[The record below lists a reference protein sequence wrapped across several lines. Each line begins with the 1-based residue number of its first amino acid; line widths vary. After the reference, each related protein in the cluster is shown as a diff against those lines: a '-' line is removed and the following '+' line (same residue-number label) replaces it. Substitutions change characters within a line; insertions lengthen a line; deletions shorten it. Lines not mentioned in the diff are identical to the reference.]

1 MLPLIRR
8 RWELRQAGFGR
19 SCAQII
25 RNAGLLARAL
35 GHSYVGS
42 EHLLLA
48 LCADENAGPTLEKCG
63 VSFPQA
69 AEWLERQRGRGDA
82 LPLPQ
87 GLTEEAREALSAGA
101 LEPEQLLLAL
111 AEKEHTTAALILR
124 TCGVCPQQLRAETAE
139 RMRGKPKQ
147 GGSMRLLEQFGI
159 NMAEKAG
166 ANGPVI
172 GRSREID
179 TVIEVLCRKHKNHP
193 ALVGDPGVGKTAIVE
208 GLAQRMA
215 SRQVPPPLLGKQLFA
230 LDTAAVVAGTKYR
243 GEFEER
249 MRELISEI
257 QRAGNVIVFIDE
269 MHMLV
274 GAGAAEGA
282 IDAANILKPALSRG
296 EIQIIGA
303 TTLEE
308 YRKFIEK
315 DAALERR
322 FRKINVNEPSENE
335 TREILQGLKPG
346 LERHHGLTIGEDAID
361 AAISMSRRYLCEHRL
376 PDKALDLLD
385 EAASHA
391 CLSGSRSAQLLEQRE
406 LDRELKEAIRQ
417 EDFSRALELQGQLR
431 ELYHTQDDQNGRT
444 VSAQD
449 VAHALSSRTGIPL
462 EELNGAEREKLRTLE
477 QVLKAQ
483 VIGQDGAIAAVADAV
498 RRGRTGLAG
507 QNCPTAV
514 ILLTGPTGVGKTL
527 LCRTLARA
535 VYGSETAMIRLDMT
549 EYGEKLNASR
559 LVGAPPG
566 YVGYEQGGTLTEK
579 VRTQPHSLVLFDEID
594 KAHPD
599 VTSLLLQ
606 LMDEGRL
613 TDSQGRTVDFKNTLI
628 LLTANVGA
636 GEHGK
641 QGLGF
646 APDSEEDRI
655 RSKLS
660 QHFSPEFLGRL
671 DAIAVFSPLDERALS
686 SIAKLQLAYL
696 KERCAKSGVSFSWS
710 PEAAEFI
717 VRQAGREA
725 GARGI
730 RSVITREVVSRL
742 AKRMLE
748 EDRPSDL
755 CLCIQNERLILKQKA
770 EIKQ

>member
-1 MLPLIRR
+1 MRR
-8 RWELRQAGFGR
+8 TDFDKDCGKL
-19 SCAQII
+19 I
-25 RNAGLLARAL
+25 RNAGLFARAL

-48 LCADENAGPTLEKCG
+48 LCSEDRTGSILENCG
-63 VSFPQA
+63 LSFSWAVEQI
-69 AEWLERQRGRGDA
+69 ERLRGRGAA

-87 GLTEEAREALSAGA
+87 GLTAEAKEVLSFGA
-101 LEPEQLLLAL
+101 MGPERMILAL
-111 AEKEHTTAALILR
+111 IEKEHTTAALILR
-124 TCGVCPQQLRAETAE
+124 TCGVSPQHLRTETAE
-139 RMRGKPKQ
+139 LMREEKEQ

-159 NMAEKAG
+159 NMVEKAG
-166 ANGPVI
+166 NNGPVI
-172 GRSREID
+172 GRNREID

-215 SRQVPPPLLGKQLFA
+215 ARQVPPPLLGKQLFL

-257 QRAGNVIVFIDE
+257 QRAGNIIVFIDE

-303 TTLEE
+303 TTQEE

-322 FRKINVNEPSENE
+322 FRKICVNEPSEEE
-335 TREILQGLKPG
+335 TRMILWGLKPG
-346 LERHHGLTIGEDAID
+346 LERHHGLTIGEDTID
-361 AAISMSRRYLCEHRL
+361 AAISMSQRYLCEHRL

-391 CLSGSRSAQLLEQRE
+391 FLSGSGTEQLTEQRE
-406 LDRELKEAIRQ
+406 LDRELKAAIRR
-417 EDFSRALELQGQLR
+417 EDFGRALELQGQLR
-431 ELYHTQDDQNGRT
+431 ELYHGQDDENGRT

-449 VAHALSSRTGIPL
+449 VAHALSSRTGIPV

-477 QVLKAQ
+477 QVLKEQ
-483 VIGQDGAIAAVADAV
+483 VIGQDGAVAAVADAV

-507 QNCPTAV
+507 QQSPAAV

-535 VYGSETAMIRLDMT
+535 VYGSESAMIRLDMT

-559 LVGAPPG
+559 LVGASPG

-579 VRTQPHSLVLFDEID
+579 VRNHPHSLVLFDEIV

-599 VTSLLLQ
+599 VTALLLQ

-613 TDSQGRTVDFKNTLI
+613 TDSQGRTVDFRNTLI

-636 GEHGK
+636 AEQGK

-655 RSKLS
+655 KCRLR
-660 QHFSPEFLGRL
+660 QHFSSEFLGRL
-671 DAIAVFSPLDERALS
+671 DAIAVFPPLDERALS
-686 SIAKLQLAYL
+686 DIAALQLEDL
-696 KERCAKSGVSFSWS
+696 KKRSAQSGVAFSWS
-710 PEAAEFI
+710 PDAVNFI
-717 VRQAGREA
+717 VRHAGREA

-730 RSVITREVVSRL
+730 RSVVTREIVSPL
-742 AKRMLE
+742 AKLLL
-748 EDRPSDL
+748 DAQSPSGFHLSVQHDTL
-755 CLCIQNERLILKQKA
+755 VFSES
-770 EIKQ
+770 

>member
-1 MLPLIRR
+1 M
-8 RWELRQAGFGR
+8 RQAGFDKG
-19 SCAQII
+19 CGQLI
-25 RNAGLLARAL
+25 RNAGMFARTL

-42 EHLLLA
+42 EHILLA
-48 LCADENAGPTLEKCG
+48 LCAEERTGPILVNCG
-63 VSFPQA
+63 LSFPQA
-69 AEWLERQRGRGDA
+69 VDRIERLRGRGA
-82 LPLPQ
+82 PLPLPQ
-87 GLTEEAREALSAGA
+87 GLTAEAREALSTGA
-101 LEPEQLLLAL
+101 MEPERVLLAL
-111 AEKEHTTAALILR
+111 AVKEHTAAALILR
-124 TCGVCPQQLRAETAE
+124 ASGVRLQRLQAETAE
-139 RMRGKPKQ
+139 RMREKPEQ
-147 GGSMRLLEQFGI
+147 GGSMRLLEQLGI
-159 NMAEKAG
+159 NMVEKAG
-166 ANGPVI
+166 AYGPVV

-208 GLAQRMA
+208 GLAQRMSA
-215 SRQVPPPLLGKQLFA
+215 RQVPPPLLGKQLYS

-249 MRELISEI
+249 MRELLSEI
-257 QRAGNVIVFIDE
+257 QNAGNIIVFIDE

-303 TTLEE
+303 TTREG

-322 FRKINVNEPSENE
+322 FRKITVNEPSEDE
-335 TREILQGLKPG
+335 TREILQGMKPG
-346 LERHHGLTIGEDAID
+346 LERHHGLTIGKDAVE
-361 AAISMSRRYLCEHRL
+361 AAITLSQRYLCEHRL

-385 EAASHA
+385 EAASHS
-391 CLSGSRSAQLLEQRE
+391 CLSGSGSDHLIVQRE
-406 LDRELKEAIRQ
+406 LDRELKIAIRR
-417 EDFSRALELQGQLR
+417 EDFNRALKLQGKLR
-431 ELYHTQDDQNGRT
+431 ELYHGQGEQSLRT

-462 EELNGAEREKLRTLE
+462 EELSGTEREKLRTLE

-483 VIGQDGAIAAVADAV
+483 VTGQDRAVAAVADAV

-507 QNCPTAV
+507 QHRPAAV

-527 LCRTLARA
+527 LCKTLAQA
-535 VYGSETAMIRLDMT
+535 VYGSEKAMIRLDMT

-559 LVGAPPG
+559 LIGAPPG

-579 VRTQPHSLVLFDEID
+579 VRTNPHSLVLFDEID

-599 VTSLLLQ
+599 VTALLLQ
-606 LMDEGRL
+606 LMDDGRL
-613 TDSQGRTVDFKNTLI
+613 TDSQGRTVDFRNTLI

-636 GEHGK
+636 GEQEKH
-641 QGLGF
+641 GLGF
-646 APDSEEDRI
+646 APDGEEDRI
-655 RSKLS
+655 KTRLR

-671 DAIAVFSPLDERALS
+671 DAIAIFSPLDENALTG
-686 SIAKLQLAYL
+686 IAELQLEDL
-696 KERCAKSGVSFSWS
+696 KQRCEQSGVAFSWS
-710 PEAAEFI
+710 PEAAKRI
-717 VRQAGREA
+717 VRHAGRKG
-725 GARGI
+725 GARSV
-730 RSVITREVVSRL
+730 RSVITREVVSPL
-742 AKRMLE
+742 AKLLLE
-748 EDRPSDL
+748 EDRTPDL
-755 CLCIQNERLILKQKA
+755 FLCIQNERLILKRTT

>member
-1 MLPLIRR
+1 MRHTDFDKDCG
-8 RWELRQAGFGR
+8 QF
-19 SCAQII
+19 I
-25 RNAGLLARAL
+25 RNAGLFAKAL

-48 LCADENAGPTLEKCG
+48 LCADDRTGTILENCG
-63 VSFPQA
+63 LSFSRAVEQI
-69 AEWLERQRGRGDA
+69 ERLQGRGAA

-87 GLTEEAREALSAGA
+87 GLTPEAKEALSSGA
-101 LEPEQLLLAL
+101 IGPVQVLLAL
-111 AEKEHTTAALILR
+111 IEKEHTTASLILR
-124 TCGVCPQQLRAETAE
+124 TCGVSPQRLQIGAAKQLREQKE
-139 RMRGKPKQ
+139 Q

-159 NMAEKAG
+159 NMVEKAG
-166 ANGPVI
+166 TSGPVI
-172 GRSREID
+172 GRNREID
-179 TVIEVLCRKHKNHP
+179 MVIEVLCRKHKNHP

-215 SRQVPPPLLGKQLFA
+215 ARQVPPPILGKQLFL

-249 MRELISEI
+249 MRELLSEI
-257 QRAGNVIVFIDE
+257 QRAGNIIVFIDE
-269 MHMLV
+269 MHMPV

-303 TTLEE
+303 TTQVE

-322 FRKINVNEPSENE
+322 FRKINVVEPSEDE
-335 TREILQGLKPG
+335 TREILHGLKPG

-361 AAISMSRRYLCEHRL
+361 AAISMSQRFLCDHRL

-391 CLSGSRSAQLLEQRE
+391 CLTGSRTEQLVEQQE
-406 LDRELKEAIRQ
+406 LDRELKAAIRQ
-417 EDFSRALELQGQLR
+417 EDFSRALELQGRLR
-431 ELYHTQDDQNGRT
+431 ELYLGQDDHNGHI

-449 VAHALSSRTGIPL
+449 VAQALASRTGIPV

-483 VIGQDGAIAAVADAV
+483 VIGQDMAVAAVADAV

-507 QNCPTAV
+507 QHRPAAV

-535 VYGSETAMIRLDMT
+535 VYGSENAMIRLDMT

-579 VRTQPHSLVLFDEID
+579 VRNHPHSLVLFDEID

-599 VTSLLLQ
+599 VTALLLQ

-613 TDSQGRTVDFKNTLI
+613 TDSQGRTVDFRNTLI

-636 GEHGK
+636 GEQGK
-641 QGLGF
+641 QGMGF
-646 APDSEEDRI
+646 TPDSEQDRI
-655 RSKLS
+655 KCRLR
-660 QHFSPEFLGRL
+660 QQFSPEFLGRL
-671 DAIAVFSPLDERALS
+671 DAIAVFSQLDEKALS
-686 SIAKLQLAYL
+686 GIAEMQLEDL
-696 KERCAKSGVSFSWS
+696 KKRSAESGVAFSWS
-710 PEAAEFI
+710 TDAVNFI
-717 VRQAGREA
+717 VCQASRKG
-725 GARGI
+725 GARSV
-730 RSVITREVVSRL
+730 RSFITKDVVSPL
-742 AKRMLE
+742 AKLLL
-748 EDRPSDL
+748 DTQSPSGFHLSVQHDTL
-755 CLCIQNERLILKQKA
+755 VFSES
-770 EIKQ
+770 

>member
-1 MLPLIRR
+1 M
-8 RWELRQAGFGR
+8 RQAGFDKNFG
-19 SCAQII
+19 QLI
-25 RNAGLLARAL
+25 RNAGLFARVL

-42 EHLLLA
+42 EHILLA
-48 LCADENAGPTLEKCG
+48 LCAEESTGAILENCG
-63 VSFPQA
+63 LSFPRA
-69 AEWLERQRGRGDA
+69 VEWIERLRGRGAA

-87 GLTEEAREALSAGA
+87 GLTAEAKEALSTGGMG
-101 LEPEQLLLAL
+101 PERVLLTLA
-111 AEKEHTTAALILR
+111 AKEHTTAALILQAE
-124 TCGVCPQQLRAETAE
+124 GVSQQQLRAETAE
-139 RMRGKPKQ
+139 RMRGKPEQ

-159 NMAEKAG
+159 NMVEKAG
-166 ANGPVI
+166 NNGPVI

-215 SRQVPPPLLGKQLFA
+215 ARQVPPPLLDKQLFS

-249 MRELISEI
+249 MRELLSEI
-257 QRAGNVIVFIDE
+257 QRAGNVIVFVDE

-322 FRKINVNEPSENE
+322 FRRINVNEPSEDE

-361 AAISMSRRYLCEHRL
+361 AAISMSQRYLCEHRL

-391 CLSGSRSAQLLEQRE
+391 CLSGSGTEQLAEQRE
-406 LDRELKEAIRQ
+406 LDRELKAAIRR
-417 EDFSRALELQGQLR
+417 EDFNRALELQSKLR
-431 ELYHTQDDQNGRT
+431 ELYHTKGNQNGRT
-444 VSAQD
+444 VRAQD

-462 EELNGAEREKLRTLE
+462 EKLKGAEQEKLRTLE
-477 QVLKAQ
+477 QVLKEQ
-483 VIGQDGAIAAVADAV
+483 VIGQDKAVAAVADAV

-507 QNCPTAV
+507 QQRPAAV

-527 LCRTLARA
+527 LCKTLAQA
-535 VYGSETAMIRLDMT
+535 VYGSEKAMIRLDMT

-559 LVGAPPG
+559 LIGAPPG

-579 VRTQPHSLVLFDEID
+579 VRNRPHSLVLFDEID

-599 VTSLLLQ
+599 VTSLLLE

-636 GEHGK
+636 GEQGK

-646 APDSEEDRI
+646 APGSEEDRI
-655 RSKLS
+655 RSRLR

-671 DAIAVFSPLDERALS
+671 DAIAVFSPLDKNALTK
-686 SIAKLQLAYL
+686 IAEQQLKSLA
-696 KERCAKSGVSFSWS
+696 ERCAKTGVTFSWL

-725 GARGI
+725 GARGV
-730 RSVITREVVSRL
+730 RSVINREVVSPL
-742 AKRMLE
+742 AKLLLE
-748 EDRPSDL
+748 ANHSSDL
-755 CLCIQNERLILKQKA
+755 CLCTGNGTLFLKSIRELERP
-770 EIKQ
+770 